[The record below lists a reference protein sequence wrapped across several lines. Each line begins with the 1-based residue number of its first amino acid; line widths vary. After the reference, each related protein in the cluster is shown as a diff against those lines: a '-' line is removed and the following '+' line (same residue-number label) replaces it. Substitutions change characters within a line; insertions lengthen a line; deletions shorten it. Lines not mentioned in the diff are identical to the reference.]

1 MGYCIGCP
9 DIPSFL
15 AAYESGYVA
24 PVLDAPASEVERPAD
39 VTTTRE
45 AWTTAA
51 EGGEMING
59 VAMAQQAYN
68 PTWLL
73 VEGNEDVLAEGYA
86 ATMHIDLLEGWRAGG
101 WGRKLIE
108 QFAGSVRAARK
119 ETSNSHDGDGFRGIW
134 IGIAADNA
142 QVIRFYE
149 KVGFRQ
155 IESGPG
161 GGPRMVMDL

>member
-9 DIPSFL
+9 DIPSFV
-15 AAYESGYVA
+15 AAYGPGYVV
-24 PVLDAPASEVERPAD
+24 PILDAPSSEVERPAD
-39 VTTTRE
+39 VTSARE
-45 AWTTAA
+45 PWTTTTTT
-51 EGGEMING
+51 GGEQING

-68 PTWLL
+68 PEWLL
-73 VEGNEDVLAEGYA
+73 VEGNEDVLARGYA

-108 QFAGSVRAARK
+108 QFAGSVRAARGRLG
-119 ETSNSHDGDGFRGIW
+119 NDDGFRGIW
-134 IGIAADNA
+134 IGIAAYNA

-155 IESGPG
+155 IESSPG